1 MSQLPQNWNTSAAV
15 GSEWAQTFTLSNN
28 GVPVDL
34 TGWTWEF
41 VIRPDVEDQTAN
53 PLVKVTMTSGSQ
65 GQITVV
71 PTTGTVTVT
80 LTPAATAALGTGFKT
95 HALYA
100 NPGTTTQACW
110 VAGIFNAQ
118 ATAAP

>member
-1 MSQLPQNWNTSAAV
+1 MAQIPQAWNTSAAA
-15 GSEWAQTFTLSNN
+15 GSQWVQTFSLTNN
-28 GVPVDL
+28 GVPVDV

-41 VIRPDVEDQTAN
+41 VIRPDVEDQTAT
-53 PLVKVTMTSGSQ
+53 PLVKVTTTSSPQ
-65 GQITVV
+65 GQIAVV

-80 LTPAATAALGTGFKT
+80 LTPAATTALGNGFKA

-110 VAGIFNAQ
+110 VAGIFNSQ

>member
-1 MSQLPQNWNTSAAV
+1 MAQIPQAWNTSGVA
-15 GSEWAQTFTLSNN
+15 GSQWVQTFTLSNN
-28 GVPVDL
+28 GIPIDL

-41 VIRPDVEDQTAN
+41 VIRSDVTDQSAT
-53 PLVKVTMTSGSQ
+53 PLVKVTMTGTSQ

-71 PTTGTVTVT
+71 PTAGTVTVT
-80 LTPAATAALGTGFKT
+80 LTPAATAALGAGFKA

-118 ATAAP
+118 AAATP